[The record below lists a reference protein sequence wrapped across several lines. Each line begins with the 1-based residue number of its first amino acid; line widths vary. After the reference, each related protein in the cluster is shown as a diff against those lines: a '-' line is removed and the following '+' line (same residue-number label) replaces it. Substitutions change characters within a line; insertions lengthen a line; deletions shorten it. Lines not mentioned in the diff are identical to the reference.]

1 MGKNIAPVQI
11 LEISGEKQFSDFI
24 FELDCNHYRPRNNTV
39 KKMNKKDWITL
50 VTVSEWYDDL
60 FHNWLLWYKILNMD
74 MELVVI
80 AEDNS
85 TNIRY
90 SNRSDMTLLHFD
102 MKEVHIGG
110 QKIFIIVKTLPSPWE
125 RAM

>member
-39 KKMNKKDWITL
+39 KKMIKKDWITL

-80 AEDNS
+80 AEDES
-85 TNIRY
+85 TKIKY
-90 SNRSDMTLLHFD
+90 SNHSDMTLLHFD
-102 MKEVHIGG
+102 LKKVH
-110 QKIFIIVKTLPSPWE
+110 
-125 RAM
+125 